1 MKKLFLFLLAGI
13 YLQTTFAQH
22 RSSSFAISYPIAFPM
37 SDLKNY
43 ISKTSFRG
51 INMEWYKHI
60 KSNVGVGFETGWNV
74 FYQKENF
81 KTYTDG
87 TVSVSGVQYRY
98 TNAVPILVAATYY
111 KAEAKGNVVPY
122 AGLGL
127 GVLYVERATD
137 FGVYRITK
145 DAWQFCIRPELGA
158 MFQVHEGMDLML
170 GAKYYAP
177 FNANDLNGQPYLTI
191 NIGFAWHGY

>member
-1 MKKLFLFLLAGI
+1 MDSHFQWPVGRGYSRYNNPCTNKYNGCLYPVSIFKYQINIDTMKKLFLFLLAGI

-81 KTYTDG
+81 KT
-87 TVSVSGVQYRY
+87 
-98 TNAVPILVAATYY
+98 
-111 KAEAKGNVVPY
+111 
-122 AGLGL
+122 
-127 GVLYVERATD
+127 
-137 FGVYRITK
+137 
-145 DAWQFCIRPELGA
+145 
-158 MFQVHEGMDLML
+158 
-170 GAKYYAP
+170 
-177 FNANDLNGQPYLTI
+177 
-191 NIGFAWHGY
+191 